1 MCVNK
6 QKRCVMNVSLRRTNN
21 NVCNLLKNTTFVLNN
36 TALNQL
42 NFLDKK
48 DFLVVKKLRNDQH
61 YDIFNLFHFILLKNS
76 DIY

>member
-48 DFLVVKKLRNDQH
+48 DFLVVKKLRNDQN